1 MLLSLVSLLCV
12 ALIGFASHR
21 ASLCNVRAVV
31 ELMCCRSAFMLGCM
45 ARAMLWMAALASAL
59 VWLFDAPTAV
69 VLTQRSLFWAFL
81 GGLLFGVG
89 AAVNGGC
96 SLSSLH
102 RLVNG
107 ELGMLLTLG
116 GFAAGVGLWT
126 FFSPAAPTAALVPA
140 PSPWR
145 QAGPLAPWAPTAL
158 AAWALFEARRLWK
171 LARSSAA
178 VSWRERLLSPSYHL
192 SVAAILLGLSGGFLY
207 AVEGAWSYTNY
218 LRGTMGHL
226 LGQSPAPTPWHGLL
240 VAALLLGMWLSAAQ
254 RRAIALQPP
263 RDLGQAL
270 RHLLAGLLMGA
281 GAALIPGG
289 NDTLLLSSLPTLS
302 LSAASAYGAMLL
314 TIAAT
319 LRLQQALGLP
329 LPELRCSPAGCVE
342 SAAPSPPR

>member
-1 MLLSLVSLLCV
+1 MLLSALSLLCV
-12 ALIGFASHR
+12 ALIGFATHR
-21 ASLCNVRAVV
+21 ASLCNVRAVA
-31 ELMCCRSAFMLGCM
+31 EIMRCRSAFLLWSMV
-45 ARAMLWMAALASAL
+45 RAMLWMATLTGAL
-59 VWLFDAPTAV
+59 VWLFDAPTAT
-69 VLTQRSLFWAFL
+69 VLTQKSLPWAVV

-96 SLSSLH
+96 SLSTLH
-102 RLVNG
+102 RLVEG

-126 FFSPAAPTAALVPA
+126 LLSHAAPSAALVPA

-145 QAGPLAPWAPTAL
+145 QGALL
-158 AAWALFEARRLWK
+158 AAWAGLAVWAWFETSGLWRLV
-171 LARSSAA
+171 RSAGA
-178 VSWRERLLSPSYHL
+178 TSWRERLLSPSYHL
-192 SVAAILLGLSGGFLY
+192 TVAAILLGLGGGFLY

-218 LRGTMGHL
+218 LRGAMGHL

-254 RRAIALQPP
+254 RRAIALKPP
-263 RDLGQAL
+263 RDAGQAL

-314 TIAAT
+314 AIAAT

>member
-1 MLLSLVSLLCV
+1 MLLSLVSVLGV

-31 ELMCCRSAFMLGCM
+31 EVMCCRSAFMLGCM
-45 ARAMLWMAALASAL
+45 ARAMLWMAALASLL
-59 VWLFDAPTAV
+59 VWLFDTPTAV
-69 VLTQRSLFWAFL
+69 VLTQRSLAWAVL

-96 SLSSLH
+96 SLSTLH

-107 ELGMLLTLG
+107 ELGMLLTLV

-126 FFSPAAPTAALVPA
+126 LLSPAAPTAALVPA
-140 PSPWR
+140 PSPW
-145 QAGPLAPWAPTAL
+145 QQGSSLAPWARAAL
-158 AAWALFEARRLWK
+158 AAWALFEARRLWQ
-171 LARSSAA
+171 LARSSAG
-178 VSWRERLLSPSYHL
+178 VTWRQRLLSPSYHL

-218 LRGTMGHL
+218 LRGTVGHL
-226 LGQSPAPTPWHGLL
+226 FGQAPAPTPWHGLL

-254 RRAIALQPP
+254 RRAITLQPP
-263 RDLGQAL
+263 RDAGQAL

-289 NDTLLLSSLPTLS
+289 NDTLLLSSLPALS
-302 LSAASAYGAMLL
+302 LTAGSAYAAMLL
-314 TIAAT
+314 AIAAV
-319 LRLQQALGLP
+319 LRFQQALGLP

-342 SAAPSPPR
+342 SRACRT